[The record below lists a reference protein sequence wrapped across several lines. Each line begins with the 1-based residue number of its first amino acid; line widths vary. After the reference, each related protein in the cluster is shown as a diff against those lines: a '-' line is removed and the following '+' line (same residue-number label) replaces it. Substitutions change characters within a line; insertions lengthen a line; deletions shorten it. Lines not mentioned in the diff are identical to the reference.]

1 MADLNK
7 KIKRTREIISVL
19 NKHGLG
25 KYLPQ
30 ALFKK
35 FGITKSSEETSGPR
49 LEKNIREAFE
59 ELGTTF
65 IKLGQMMSLRRDII
79 PASMAEEFKKLTDN
93 VKPIDFSQ
101 MKPIIESELCAEIG
115 DIFSEFDENP
125 IASASISQVYGATLK
140 ETGEKV
146 VVKVRKPGITET
158 IRDDM
163 ALISTIAR
171 YINKSSYSK
180 TIDFEAISDEFFHT
194 MNMELDLL
202 LEKSNNEKFI
212 KNFSS
217 PKWSWLKFPKM
228 HSDYC
233 TNKMLVM
240 ERIFAMKLDDVIK
253 PENKELFDRKV
264 IAERGAEVLMKM
276 ILNDGFFHADLHE
289 GNIFFKENNGIAVI
303 DTGMCGYI
311 DKFMRNK
318 LADLFVAFVAK
329 DWERTARICL
339 EFSDGGE
346 ISDKEL
352 FVRDLRNIFENLPDN
367 LAEINTAEVVGKIS
381 TVIFKYKIKV
391 PRELTQLIR
400 SFSMIEGLCRK
411 LDPDFELMTVAG
423 KLAKEIILQKFTP
436 ENIAQEATSAIEKI
450 VDTVHT
456 MPDTITNITEK
467 LENGTIQ
474 HRIMLL
480 LNDSERGFVSKMVT
494 RAASAFLM
502 TGTIIAGAFMTG
514 NLFTA
519 DVTVFFLALSLFL
532 STFLKGKND

>member
-1 MADLNK
+1 MDLK
-7 KIKRTREIISVL
+7 RLKRIKEIIAVL

-30 ALFKK
+30 AFFKK
-35 FGITKSSEETSGPR
+35 FGISRPSEETGNPS

-65 IKLGQMMSLRRDII
+65 IKLGQMMSLRKDII

-93 VKPIDFSQ
+93 VKPIGFEQ
-101 MKPIIESELCAEIG
+101 IKPIIEGELCAEIT

-125 IASASISQVYGATLK
+125 IAAASISQVYGATLK
-140 ETGEKV
+140 ENGEKV

-163 ALISTIAR
+163 ALIFTIAH
-171 YINKSSYSK
+171 YINKTSYSQN
-180 TIDFEAISDEFFHT
+180 IDFEAIAEEFFQT
-194 MNMELDLL
+194 MNMELDLM
-202 LEKSNNEKFI
+202 LEKSNNEKFV

-217 PKWSWLKFPKM
+217 PKWNWLKFPKM
-228 HSDYC
+228 HGIYC
-233 TNKMLVM
+233 TNKILVM
-240 ERIFAMKLDDVIK
+240 ERIFALKLDDVIK
-253 PENKELFDRKV
+253 PENKENFDRKV
-264 IAERGAEVLMKM
+264 IAGRGAEVLMKM

-289 GNIFFKENNGIAVI
+289 GNIFFKENNEIAII

-311 DKFMRNK
+311 DKFMRSK
-318 LADLFVAFVAK
+318 LADLFIAFVAK
-329 DWERTARICL
+329 DWEKTARICL
-339 EFSDGGE
+339 ELSENGE
-346 ISDKEL
+346 IDDKEL

-381 TVIFKYKIKV
+381 SVVFRYKLTV

-411 LDPDFELMTVAG
+411 LDPEFELMTVAG
-423 KLAKEIILQKFTP
+423 KLSKEIIMQKFSP
-436 ENIAQEATSAIEKI
+436 ENIAAEATSAIEKI

-456 MPDTITNITEK
+456 LPDTVTNITEK

-474 HRIMLL
+474 HRIMVI
-480 LNDSERGFVSKMVT
+480 LNDSERKFVSKMVT
-494 RAASAFLM
+494 RITAAFLM
-502 TGTIIAGAFMTG
+502 TGTLIAGGFMTG

-519 DVTVFFLALSLFL
+519 DLIVFFVSLALFF

>member
-1 MADLNK
+1 MDLK
-7 KIKRTREIISVL
+7 RLKRIKEIIAVL

-30 ALFKK
+30 AFFKK
-35 FGITKSSEETSGPR
+35 FGISRPSEETGNPS

-65 IKLGQMMSLRRDII
+65 IKLGQMMSLRKDII

-93 VKPIDFSQ
+93 VKPIGFEQ
-101 MKPIIESELCAEIG
+101 IKPIIEGELCAEIT

-125 IASASISQVYGATLK
+125 IAAASISQVYGATLK
-140 ETGEKV
+140 ENGEKV

-163 ALISTIAR
+163 ALIFTIAH
-171 YINKSSYSK
+171 YINKTSYSQN
-180 TIDFEAISDEFFHT
+180 IDFEAIAEEFFQT
-194 MNMELDLL
+194 MNMELDLM
-202 LEKSNNEKFI
+202 LEKSNNEKFV

-217 PKWSWLKFPKM
+217 PKWNWLKFPKM
-228 HSDYC
+228 HGIYC
-233 TNKMLVM
+233 TNKILVM
-240 ERIFAMKLDDVIK
+240 ERIFALKLDDVIK
-253 PENKELFDRKV
+253 PENKENFDRKV
-264 IAERGAEVLMKM
+264 IAGRGAEVLMKM

-289 GNIFFKENNGIAVI
+289 GNIFFKENNEIAII

-311 DKFMRNK
+311 DKFMRSK
-318 LADLFVAFVAK
+318 LADLFIAFVAK
-329 DWERTARICL
+329 DWEKTARICL
-339 EFSDGGE
+339 ELSENGE
-346 ISDKEL
+346 IDDKEL

-381 TVIFKYKIKV
+381 SVVFRYKLKV

-411 LDPDFELMTVAG
+411 LDPEFELMTVAG
-423 KLAKEIILQKFTP
+423 KLSKEIIMQKFSP
-436 ENIAQEATSAIEKI
+436 ENIAAEATSAIEKI

-456 MPDTITNITEK
+456 LPDTVTNITEK

-474 HRIMLL
+474 HRIMVI
-480 LNDSERGFVSKMVT
+480 LNDSERKFVSKMVT
-494 RAASAFLM
+494 RITAAFLM
-502 TGTIIAGAFMTG
+502 TGTLIAGGFMTG

-519 DVTVFFLALSLFL
+519 DLIVFFVSLALFF

>member
-1 MADLNK
+1 MDLNK
-7 KIKRTREIISVL
+7 LKRIKEIISVL
-19 NKHGLG
+19 GKHGLG

-35 FGITKSSEETSGPR
+35 FGIAKPAEDTGDAR

-79 PASMAEEFKKLTDN
+79 PASMVEEFKKLTDN
-93 VKPIDFSQ
+93 VKPIEFSQ
-101 MKPIIESELCAEIG
+101 MKPIIEGELSAEIG
-115 DIFSEFDENP
+115 DIFSEFDEKP

-163 ALISTIAR
+163 ALIFTLAH
-171 YINKSSYSK
+171 YINKSSYAK
-180 TIDFEAISDEFFHT
+180 TIDFEAIAEEFFQT

-240 ERIFAMKLDDVIK
+240 ERIFALKLDDVIK
-253 PENKELFDRKV
+253 PENSELFDRKV

-289 GNIFFKENNGIAVI
+289 GNIFFNENNGISII
-303 DTGMCGYI
+303 DTGMCGYV

-318 LADLFVAFVAK
+318 LADLFIAFVAK
-329 DWERTARICL
+329 DWEKTARICL
-339 EFSDGGE
+339 ELSENGE
-346 ISDKEL
+346 IADKEL

-367 LAEINTAEVVGKIS
+367 LSEINTAEVVGKIS
-381 TVIFKYKIKV
+381 GVIFKYKLKV

-423 KLAKEIILQKFTP
+423 KLSKEIILQKFTP

-456 MPDTITNITEK
+456 LPSTVTNITEK

-474 HRIMLL
+474 HRIMLI
-480 LNDSERGFVSKMVT
+480 LNNSERRFVSKMVT
-494 RAASAFLM
+494 RITTAIIM
-502 TGTIIAGAFMTG
+502 TGTIIAAGFVTG

-519 DVTVFFLALSLFL
+519 DLVVFFAAFFLFSL
-532 STFLKGKND
+532 TFLKNKND

>member
-1 MADLNK
+1 MELK
-7 KIKRTREIISVL
+7 RIKRIKEIIAVL

-25 KYLPQ
+25 RYLPQ

-35 FGITKSSEETSGPR
+35 FGIKKPTEENAEVS

-65 IKLGQMMSLRRDII
+65 IKLGQMMSLRSDII

-93 VKPIDFSQ
+93 VKPIAFDQ
-101 MKPIIESELCAEIG
+101 IKPIIEGELCAEIA
-115 DIFSEFDENP
+115 DVFSEFDENP
-125 IASASISQVYGATLK
+125 IAAASISQVYSATLK

-163 ALISTIAR
+163 ALIFTIAH
-171 YINKSSYSK
+171 YINKTSYSQN
-180 TIDFEAISDEFFHT
+180 IDFEAIAEEFFHT
-194 MNMELDLL
+194 MNMELDLM
-202 LEKSNNEKFI
+202 LEKSNNEKFV

-217 PKWSWLKFPKM
+217 SKWSWLHFPKM
-228 HSDYC
+228 FGTLC
-233 TNKMLVM
+233 TNKILVM
-240 ERIFAMKLDDVIK
+240 ERIFALKLDDVIK
-253 PENKELFDRKV
+253 PENKENFDRKV
-264 IAERGAEVLMKM
+264 IAGRGAEVLMKM

-289 GNIFFKENNGIAVI
+289 GNIFFKENNEIAII

-311 DKFMRNK
+311 DKFMRSK
-318 LADLFVAFVAK
+318 LADLFIAFVAK
-329 DWERTARICL
+329 DWEKTARICL
-339 EFSDGGE
+339 ELSENGE
-346 ISDKEL
+346 IDDKEL
-352 FVRDLRNIFENLPDN
+352 FVRDLRNIFEDLPDN

-381 TVIFKYKIKV
+381 GVIFKYKLKV

-411 LDPDFELMTVAG
+411 LDPEFELMTVAG
-423 KLAKEIILQKFTP
+423 KLSKEIIMQKFSP
-436 ENIAQEATSAIEKI
+436 ENIAAEATSAIEKI

-456 MPDTITNITEK
+456 LPNTVTNITEK

-474 HRIMLL
+474 HRIMLI
-480 LNDSERGFVSKMVT
+480 LNDSERKFVSKMVT
-494 RAASAFLM
+494 RITAAFLM
-502 TGTIIAGAFMTG
+502 TGTLIAGGFMTG
-514 NLFTA
+514 KLFTA
-519 DVTVFFLALSLFL
+519 DLIVFFVSLALFF

>member
-1 MADLNK
+1 MDFNK

-35 FGITKSSEETSGPR
+35 FGIKRPAEEGTEVS

-65 IKLGQMMSLRRDII
+65 IKLGQMMSLRSDII

-93 VKPIDFSQ
+93 VKPIEFSQ
-101 MKPIIESELCAEIG
+101 IKPIIESELCAEIG
-115 DIFSEFDENP
+115 DVFSEFDEDP
-125 IASASISQVYGATLK
+125 LAAASISQVYGATLR

-163 ALISTIAR
+163 ALIFTIAH
-171 YINKSSYSK
+171 YINKTSYSK
-180 TIDFEAISDEFFHT
+180 TIDFEAIAEEFFHT

-202 LEKSNNEKFI
+202 LEKSNNEKFV

-217 PKWSWLKFPKM
+217 PKWNWLHFPKM
-228 HSDYC
+228 HGTLC
-233 TNKMLVM
+233 TNKILVM
-240 ERIFAMKLDDVIK
+240 ERIFALKLDDVVK
-253 PENKELFDRKV
+253 PENKEFFNRKV
-264 IAERGAEVLMKM
+264 IAGRGAEVLMKM

-289 GNIFFKENNGIAVI
+289 GNIFFKENNEIAII
-303 DTGMCGYI
+303 DTGMCGYV
-311 DKFMRNK
+311 DKFMRSK
-318 LADLFVAFVAK
+318 LADLFIAFVAK
-329 DWERTARICL
+329 DWEKTARICL
-339 EFSDGGE
+339 ELSENSE
-346 ISDKEL
+346 IGDKEL
-352 FVRDLRNIFENLPDN
+352 LVRDLRNIFEDLPDN

-381 TVIFKYKIKV
+381 GVIFKYKLKV

-423 KLAKEIILQKFTP
+423 KLSKEIIMQKFSP
-436 ENIAQEATSAIEKI
+436 ENIAAEATSALEKI

-456 MPDTITNITEK
+456 LPNTVTNISEK

-474 HRIMLL
+474 HRIMLI
-480 LNDSERGFVSKMVT
+480 LNDSERKFVSKMVT
-494 RAASAFLM
+494 RVTAAFLM
-502 TGTIIAGAFMTG
+502 TGTLIAGGFMTG
-514 NLFTA
+514 DLFKA
-519 DVTVFFLALSLFL
+519 DLAVFFISLALFF
-532 STFLKGKND
+532 STFFKGKNG

>member
-25 KYLPQ
+25 RYLPQ

-35 FGITKSSEETSGPR
+35 FGIKKPSEEGDGGR
-49 LEKNIREAFE
+49 LEKNIRESFE

-65 IKLGQMMSLRRDII
+65 IKLGQMMSLRSDII

-93 VKPIDFSQ
+93 VKPIGFDLI
-101 MKPIIESELCAEIG
+101 KPIIEGELCAKIE
-115 DIFSEFDENP
+115 DIFSEFDEKP

-163 ALISTIAR
+163 GLILTLAR
-171 YINKSSYSK
+171 YINKAPYLQN
-180 TIDFEAISDEFFHT
+180 IDFEAIAEEFFQT

-217 PKWSWLKFPKM
+217 PKWEWLHFPKM
-228 HSDYC
+228 YSDYC

-240 ERIFAMKLDDVIK
+240 ERIFALKLDDVIK
-253 PENKELFDRKV
+253 PENKGKFDRKV
-264 IAERGAEVLMKM
+264 IAGRGAEVLMKM

-289 GNIFFKENNGIAVI
+289 GNIFFGENNSISVI

-318 LADLFVAFVAK
+318 MADLFIAFVAK
-329 DWERTARICL
+329 DWEKTARICL
-339 EFSDGGE
+339 ELSEDDE

-367 LAEINTAEVVGKIS
+367 LSEINTAEVVGKVS
-381 TVIFKYKIKV
+381 AVIFKYKLKV

-423 KLAKEIILQKFTP
+423 KLSKEIILQKFSP
-436 ENIAQEATSAIEKI
+436 ENIVQEATGAVEKI
-450 VDTVHT
+450 VDAFHT
-456 MPDTITNITEK
+456 MPDTLTNITEK

-474 HRIMLL
+474 HRIMVI
-480 LNDSERGFVSKMVT
+480 LNNSERKFVSKMVT

-502 TGTIIAGAFMTG
+502 TGTLIAGGFMTG
-514 NLFTA
+514 NLFTVDA
-519 DVTVFFLALSLFL
+519 VLFFVFLLLFF
-532 STFLKGKND
+532 STFFNGKNG

>member
-1 MADLNK
+1 MDLNK

-35 FGITKSSEETSGPR
+35 FGISRTSEETADPN

-93 VKPIDFSQ
+93 VKPIEFSQ
-101 MKPIIESELCAEIG
+101 IKPIIEGELCAEIA
-115 DIFSEFDENP
+115 DIFSEFDEDP
-125 IASASISQVYGATLK
+125 IASASISQVYAATLK
-140 ETGEKV
+140 ETSEKV

-163 ALISTIAR
+163 ALIFTLAHYFNKTAYAR
-171 YINKSSYSK
+171 
-180 TIDFEAISDEFFHT
+180 TIDFEAIAEEFFHT

-217 PKWSWLKFPKM
+217 PKWNWLHFPKM
-228 HSDYC
+228 FGTLC
-233 TNKMLVM
+233 TNKLLVM
-240 ERIFAMKLDDVIK
+240 ERIFALKLDDVIK
-253 PENKELFDRKV
+253 PENREFFDRKV
-264 IAERGAEVLMKM
+264 IAGRGAEVLMKM
-276 ILNDGFFHADLHE
+276 ILVDGFFHADLHE
-289 GNIFFKENNGIAVI
+289 GNIFFKENNEIAVI
-303 DTGMCGYI
+303 DTGMCGYV
-311 DKFMRNK
+311 DKYMRSK
-318 LADLFVAFVAK
+318 LADLFIAFVAK
-329 DWERTARICL
+329 DWEKTARICL
-339 EFSDGGE
+339 ELSENGE
-346 ISDKEL
+346 IDDKEL
-352 FVRDLRNIFENLPDN
+352 LVRDLRNIFEDLPDN
-367 LAEINTAEVVGKIS
+367 LAEINTAEVVSKIS
-381 TVIFKYKIKV
+381 GVIFKYKLKV

-423 KLAKEIILQKFTP
+423 KLSKEIIMQKFSP
-436 ENIAQEATSAIEKI
+436 ENIAAEATSAIEKI

-474 HRIMLL
+474 HRIMVI

-494 RAASAFLM
+494 RTASAFLM
-502 TGTIIAGAFMTG
+502 TGSVIAGGFMTG
-514 NLFTA
+514 DLFKA
-519 DVTVFFLALSLFL
+519 DVLVFFIAFCLFL
-532 STFLKGKND
+532 TTFFKGKNG

>member
-1 MADLNK
+1 MDLK
-7 KIKRTREIISVL
+7 RLKRIKEIIAVL

-25 KYLPQ
+25 RYLPQ

-35 FGITKSSEETSGPR
+35 FEVKKPTEENAEVS

-65 IKLGQMMSLRRDII
+65 IKLGQMMSLRSDII

-93 VKPIDFSQ
+93 VKPIGFEQ
-101 MKPIIESELCAEIG
+101 IKPIIEGELCAEIG

-125 IASASISQVYGATLK
+125 LAAASISQVYSATLK

-163 ALISTIAR
+163 ALIFTLAH
-171 YINKSSYSK
+171 YINKTSYSQN
-180 TIDFEAISDEFFHT
+180 IDFEAIAEEFFQT
-194 MNMELDLL
+194 MNMELDLM

-228 HSDYC
+228 FGTLC
-233 TNKMLVM
+233 TNKILVM
-240 ERIFAMKLDDVIK
+240 ERIFALKLDDVIK
-253 PENKELFDRKV
+253 PENRENFDRKV
-264 IAERGAEVLMKM
+264 IAGRGAEVLMKM

-289 GNIFFKENNGIAVI
+289 GNIFFKENNEIAII

-311 DKFMRNK
+311 DKFMRTK
-318 LADLFVAFVAK
+318 LADLFIAFVGK
-329 DWERTARICL
+329 DWEKTARICL
-339 EFSDGGE
+339 ELSENGE
-346 ISDKEL
+346 IDDKEL

-367 LAEINTAEVVGKIS
+367 LSEINTAEVVGKIS
-381 TVIFKYKIKV
+381 GVIFKYKLKV

-411 LDPDFELMTVAG
+411 LDPEFELMTVAG
-423 KLAKEIILQKFTP
+423 KLSKEIIMQKFSP
-436 ENIAQEATSAIEKI
+436 ENIAAEATSAIEKI

-456 MPDTITNITEK
+456 LPNTVTNITEK

-474 HRIMLL
+474 HRIMVI
-480 LNDSERGFVSKMVT
+480 LNDSERKFVSKMVT
-494 RAASAFLM
+494 RITSGLLM
-502 TGTIIAGAFMTG
+502 TGTLIAGGFMTG

-519 DVTVFFLALSLFL
+519 DLTVFFVSLLLFF
-532 STFLKGKND
+532 STFFKGKND

>member
-1 MADLNK
+1 MDLK
-7 KIKRTREIISVL
+7 RLKRIKEIIAVL

-25 KYLPQ
+25 RYLPQ
-30 ALFKK
+30 TLFKK
-35 FGITKSSEETSGPR
+35 FGISRPSEETGNPS

-65 IKLGQMMSLRRDII
+65 IKLGQMMSLRKDII

-93 VKPIDFSQ
+93 VKPIGFEQ
-101 MKPIIESELCAEIG
+101 IKPIIEGELCAEIT

-125 IASASISQVYGATLK
+125 IAAASISQVYGATLK
-140 ETGEKV
+140 ENGEKV

-163 ALISTIAR
+163 ALIFTIAH
-171 YINKSSYSK
+171 YINKTSYSQN
-180 TIDFEAISDEFFHT
+180 IDFEAIAEEFFQT
-194 MNMELDLL
+194 MNMELDLM
-202 LEKSNNEKFI
+202 LEKSNNEKFV

-217 PKWSWLKFPKM
+217 PKWNWLKFPKM
-228 HSDYC
+228 HGIYC
-233 TNKMLVM
+233 TNKILVM
-240 ERIFAMKLDDVIK
+240 ERIFALKLDDVIK
-253 PENKELFDRKV
+253 PENKENFDRKV
-264 IAERGAEVLMKM
+264 IAGRGAEVLMKM

-289 GNIFFKENNGIAVI
+289 GNIFFKENNEIAII

-311 DKFMRNK
+311 DKFMRSK
-318 LADLFVAFVAK
+318 LADLFIAFVAK
-329 DWERTARICL
+329 DWEKTARICL
-339 EFSDGGE
+339 ELSENGE
-346 ISDKEL
+346 IDDKEL

-367 LAEINTAEVVGKIS
+367 LSEINTAEVVGKIS
-381 TVIFKYKIKV
+381 GVVFRYKLKV

-411 LDPDFELMTVAG
+411 LDPEFELMTVAG
-423 KLAKEIILQKFTP
+423 KLSKEIIMQKFSP
-436 ENIAQEATSAIEKI
+436 ENIAAEATSAIEKI

-456 MPDTITNITEK
+456 LPDTVTNITEK

-474 HRIMLL
+474 HRIMVI
-480 LNDSERGFVSKMVT
+480 LNDSERRFVSKMVT
-494 RAASAFLM
+494 RITAAFLM
-502 TGTIIAGAFMTG
+502 TGTLIAGGFMTG

-519 DVTVFFLALSLFL
+519 DLIVFFVSLALFF

>member
-1 MADLNK
+1 MDLK
-7 KIKRTREIISVL
+7 RLKRIKEIIAVL

-30 ALFKK
+30 AFFKK
-35 FGITKSSEETSGPR
+35 FGISRPSEETGNPS

-65 IKLGQMMSLRRDII
+65 IKLGQMMSLRKDII

-93 VKPIDFSQ
+93 VKPIGFEQ
-101 MKPIIESELCAEIG
+101 IKPIIEGELCAEIT

-125 IASASISQVYGATLK
+125 IAAASISQVYGATLK
-140 ETGEKV
+140 ENGEKV

-163 ALISTIAR
+163 ALIFTIAH
-171 YINKSSYSK
+171 YINKTSYSQN
-180 TIDFEAISDEFFHT
+180 IDFEAIAEEFFQT
-194 MNMELDLL
+194 MNMELDLM
-202 LEKSNNEKFI
+202 LEKSNNEKFV

-217 PKWSWLKFPKM
+217 QKWSWLHFPKM
-228 HSDYC
+228 FGTLC
-233 TNKMLVM
+233 TNKILVM
-240 ERIFAMKLDDVIK
+240 ERIFALKLDDVIK
-253 PENKELFDRKV
+253 PENKENFDRKV
-264 IAERGAEVLMKM
+264 IAGRGAEVLMKM

-289 GNIFFKENNGIAVI
+289 GNIFFKENNEIAII

-311 DKFMRNK
+311 DKFMRSK
-318 LADLFVAFVAK
+318 LADLFIAFVAK
-329 DWERTARICL
+329 DWEKTARICL
-339 EFSDGGE
+339 ELSENGE
-346 ISDKEL
+346 IDDKEL

-381 TVIFKYKIKV
+381 GVVFRYKLKV

-411 LDPDFELMTVAG
+411 LDPEFELMTVAG
-423 KLAKEIILQKFTP
+423 KLSKEIIMQKFSP
-436 ENIAQEATSAIEKI
+436 ENIAAEATSAIEKI

-456 MPDTITNITEK
+456 LPDTVTNITEK

-474 HRIMLL
+474 HRIMVI
-480 LNDSERGFVSKMVT
+480 LNDSERKFVSKMVT
-494 RAASAFLM
+494 RITAAFLM
-502 TGTIIAGAFMTG
+502 TGTLIAGGFMTG

-519 DVTVFFLALSLFL
+519 DLIVFFVSLTLFF

>member
-1 MADLNK
+1 MDLK
-7 KIKRTREIISVL
+7 RLKRIKEIIAVL

-25 KYLPQ
+25 RYLPQ

-35 FGITKSSEETSGPR
+35 FGIKKPAEENAEIS
-49 LEKNIREAFE
+49 LERNIREAFE

-65 IKLGQMMSLRRDII
+65 IKLGQMMSLRSDII

-93 VKPIDFSQ
+93 VKPIGFDQ
-101 MKPIIESELCAEIG
+101 IKPIIEGELCAEIA

-125 IASASISQVYGATLK
+125 IAAASISQVYAATLK

-163 ALISTIAR
+163 ALIFTIAH
-171 YINKSSYSK
+171 YINKTSYSK
-180 TIDFEAISDEFFHT
+180 TIDFEAIAEEFFQT
-194 MNMELDLL
+194 MNMELDLM
-202 LEKSNNEKFI
+202 LEKSNNEKFV

-228 HSDYC
+228 HGDFC
-233 TNKMLVM
+233 TNKILVM
-240 ERIFAMKLDDVIK
+240 ERIFALKLDDVIK
-253 PENKELFDRKV
+253 HENRDNFDRKV
-264 IAERGAEVLMKM
+264 IAGRGAEVLMKM

-289 GNIFFKENNGIAVI
+289 GNIFFKENNEIAVI

-311 DKFMRNK
+311 DKFMRTK
-318 LADLFVAFVAK
+318 LADLFIAFVAK
-329 DWERTARICL
+329 DWEKTARICL
-339 EFSDGGE
+339 ELSENGD
-346 ISDKEL
+346 IDDKEL
-352 FVRDLRNIFENLPDN
+352 LVRDLRNIFEDLPDN
-367 LAEINTAEVVGKIS
+367 LSEINTAEVVGKIS
-381 TVIFKYKIKV
+381 VVIFKYKLKV

-423 KLAKEIILQKFTP
+423 KLSKEIIMQKFSP
-436 ENIAQEATSAIEKI
+436 ENIAAEATSALEKI

-456 MPDTITNITEK
+456 LPNTVTNITEK

-474 HRIMLL
+474 HRIMMI
-480 LNDSERGFVSKMVT
+480 LNDSERRFVSKMVT
-494 RAASAFLM
+494 RITAAFLM
-502 TGTIIAGAFMTG
+502 TGTVIAGGFMTG

-519 DVTVFFLALSLFL
+519 DLIVFLISSALFF
-532 STFLKGKND
+532 STFFKGGND

>member
-1 MADLNK
+1 MDFNK

-35 FGITKSSEETSGPR
+35 FGLSKPSEESADPN

-65 IKLGQMMSLRRDII
+65 IKLGQMMSLRSDII

-93 VKPIDFSQ
+93 VKPIGFDRI
-101 MKPIIESELCAEIG
+101 KPIIEAELCAEIG

-125 IASASISQVYGATLK
+125 LAAASISQVYAATLK
-140 ETGEKV
+140 ETDEKV

-158 IRDDM
+158 ICDDM
-163 ALISTIAR
+163 ALIFTLAH
-171 YINKSSYSK
+171 YINKTSYSQN
-180 TIDFEAISDEFFHT
+180 IDFEAIAEEFFHT
-194 MNMELDLL
+194 MSMELDLM
-202 LEKSNNEKFI
+202 LEKSNNEKFV

-228 HSDYC
+228 LGVYC
-233 TNKMLVM
+233 TNKILVM
-240 ERIFAMKLDDVIK
+240 ERIFALKLDDVIK
-253 PENKELFDRKV
+253 PENRELFDRKV
-264 IAERGAEVLMKM
+264 IAGRGAEVLMKM

-289 GNIFFKENNGIAVI
+289 GNIFFKENNEIAII
-303 DTGMCGYI
+303 DTGMCGYV
-311 DKFMRNK
+311 DKFMRSK
-318 LADLFVAFVAK
+318 LADLFIAFVAK
-329 DWERTARICL
+329 DWEKTARICL
-339 EFSDGGE
+339 ELSDDSR
-346 ISDKEL
+346 IADKEL
-352 FVRDLRNIFENLPDN
+352 FVRDLRNIFEDLPDN
-367 LAEINTAEVVGKIS
+367 LSEINTAEVVGKIS
-381 TVIFKYKIKV
+381 GVIFKYKLKV

-423 KLAKEIILQKFTP
+423 KLSKEIIMQKFTP
-436 ENIAQEATSAIEKI
+436 ENLAAEATGAIEKI

-480 LNDSERGFVSKMVT
+480 LNDSERRFVSKMVT
-494 RAASAFLM
+494 RTASAFLM
-502 TGTIIAGAFMTG
+502 TGSVIAGGFMTG

-519 DVTVFFLALSLFL
+519 DVFVFVFALCLFV
-532 STFLKGKND
+532 STFFKGKSD

>member
-1 MADLNK
+1 MDLNK

-35 FGITKSSEETSGPR
+35 FGISRPSEETADPR

-93 VKPIDFSQ
+93 VKPIDFTQ
-101 MKPIIESELCAEIG
+101 IKPIIEGELCAGIG
-115 DIFSEFDENP
+115 DVFSEFDENP

-163 ALISTIAR
+163 ALISTLAH

-180 TIDFEAISDEFFHT
+180 TIDFEAIADEFFQT

-228 HSDYC
+228 FGDYC

-253 PENKELFDRKV
+253 PENKELFDRKI

-289 GNIFFKENNGIAVI
+289 GNIFFKENNEIAVI
-303 DTGMCGYI
+303 DAGMCGYV

-318 LADLFVAFVAK
+318 LADLFIAFVAK
-329 DWERTARICL
+329 DWEKTARICL
-339 EFSDGGE
+339 ELSDDSK
-346 ISDKEL
+346 IADKEL
-352 FVRDLRNIFENLPDN
+352 FVRDLRNIFEDLPDN
-367 LAEINTAEVVGKIS
+367 LSEINTAEVVGKIS
-381 TVIFKYKIKV
+381 AVIFKYKLKV

-423 KLAKEIILQKFTP
+423 KLSKEIILQKFTP
-436 ENIAQEATSAIEKI
+436 ESIAQEATSAIEKI

-456 MPDTITNITEK
+456 MPGTITNITEK

-474 HRIMLL
+474 HRIMLI
-480 LNDSERGFVSKMVT
+480 LNNSERGFVSKMVT
-494 RAASAFLM
+494 RTVSAFLM
-502 TGTIIAGAFMTG
+502 TGTIIAGAFMNG

-519 DVTVFFLALSLFL
+519 DVILFFLALCLFV
-532 STFLKGKND
+532 STFFKGKNG

>member
-1 MADLNK
+1 MELK
-7 KIKRTREIISVL
+7 RIKRIKEIIAVL

-25 KYLPQ
+25 RYLPQ

-35 FGITKSSEETSGPR
+35 FGIKKPAEENAEVS

-65 IKLGQMMSLRRDII
+65 IKLGQMMSLRSDII

-93 VKPIDFSQ
+93 VKPIAFDQ
-101 MKPIIESELCAEIG
+101 IKPIIEGELCAEIA
-115 DIFSEFDENP
+115 DVFSEFDENP
-125 IASASISQVYGATLK
+125 IAAASISQVYGATLK

-163 ALISTIAR
+163 ALIFTIAH
-171 YINKSSYSK
+171 YINKTSYSK
-180 TIDFEAISDEFFHT
+180 NIDFEAIAEEFFHT
-194 MNMELDLL
+194 MNMELDLM
-202 LEKSNNEKFI
+202 LEKSNNEKFV

-217 PKWSWLKFPKM
+217 SKWSWLHFPKM
-228 HSDYC
+228 FGTLC
-233 TNKMLVM
+233 TNKILVM
-240 ERIFAMKLDDVIK
+240 ERIFALKLDDVIK
-253 PENKELFDRKV
+253 PENKENFDRKV
-264 IAERGAEVLMKM
+264 IAGRGAEVLMKM

-289 GNIFFKENNGIAVI
+289 GNIFFKENNEIAII

-311 DKFMRNK
+311 DKFMRTK
-318 LADLFVAFVAK
+318 LADLFIAFVAK
-329 DWERTARICL
+329 DWEKTARICL
-339 EFSDGGE
+339 ELSENGE
-346 ISDKEL
+346 IDDKEL
-352 FVRDLRNIFENLPDN
+352 FVRDLRNIFEDLPDN

-381 TVIFKYKIKV
+381 GVVFRYKLKV

-411 LDPDFELMTVAG
+411 LDPEFELMTVAG
-423 KLAKEIILQKFTP
+423 KLSKEIIMQKFSP
-436 ENIAQEATSAIEKI
+436 ENIAAEATSAIEKI

-456 MPDTITNITEK
+456 LPNTVTNITEK

-474 HRIMLL
+474 HRIMLI
-480 LNDSERGFVSKMVT
+480 LNDSERKFVSKMVT
-494 RAASAFLM
+494 RITAAFLM
-502 TGTIIAGAFMTG
+502 TGTLIAGGFMTG

-519 DVTVFFLALSLFL
+519 DLTVFFVSLALFF
-532 STFLKGKND
+532 STFFKGRND

>member
-1 MADLNK
+1 MDFNK

-35 FGITKSSEETSGPR
+35 FGLSKPSEESADPN

-65 IKLGQMMSLRRDII
+65 IKLGQMMSLRSDII

-93 VKPIDFSQ
+93 VKPIGFDRI
-101 MKPIIESELCAEIG
+101 KPIIEAELCAEIG

-125 IASASISQVYGATLK
+125 LAAASISQVYAATLK

-158 IRDDM
+158 ICDDM
-163 ALISTIAR
+163 ALIFTLAH
-171 YINKSSYSK
+171 YINKTSYSQN
-180 TIDFEAISDEFFHT
+180 IDFEAIAEEFFHT
-194 MNMELDLL
+194 MSMELDLM
-202 LEKSNNEKFI
+202 LEKSNNEKFV

-228 HSDYC
+228 FGVYC
-233 TNKMLVM
+233 TNKILVM
-240 ERIFAMKLDDVIK
+240 ERIFALKLDDVIK
-253 PENKELFDRKV
+253 PENRELFDRKV
-264 IAERGAEVLMKM
+264 IAGRGAEVLMKM

-289 GNIFFKENNGIAVI
+289 GNIFFKENNEIAII

-311 DKFMRNK
+311 DKFMRSK
-318 LADLFVAFVAK
+318 LADLFIAFVAK
-329 DWERTARICL
+329 DWEKTARICL
-339 EFSDGGE
+339 ELSDDSR
-346 ISDKEL
+346 IADKEL
-352 FVRDLRNIFENLPDN
+352 FVRDLRNIFEDLPDN
-367 LAEINTAEVVGKIS
+367 LSEINTAEVVGKIS
-381 TVIFKYKIKV
+381 GVIFKYKLKV

-423 KLAKEIILQKFTP
+423 KLSKEIIMQKFTP
-436 ENIAQEATSAIEKI
+436 ENLAAEATGAIEKI

-480 LNDSERGFVSKMVT
+480 LNDSERRFVSKMVT
-494 RAASAFLM
+494 RTASAFLM
-502 TGTIIAGAFMTG
+502 TGSVIAGGFMTG

-519 DVTVFFLALSLFL
+519 DVFVFVFALCLFV
-532 STFLKGKND
+532 STFFKGKSG

>member
-1 MADLNK
+1 MDLNK
-7 KIKRTREIISVL
+7 KIKRSREIISVL

-35 FGITKSSEETSGPR
+35 FGISKSSEELAASG

-93 VKPIDFSQ
+93 VKPIDFAQ
-101 MKPIIESELCAEIG
+101 MKPIIEGELCAEIG
-115 DIFSEFDENP
+115 DIFSEFDEKP

-146 VVKVRKPGITET
+146 VVKVRKPGVTET
-158 IRDDM
+158 IREDM
-163 ALISTIAR
+163 GLIFTLAH

-180 TIDFEAISDEFFHT
+180 TIDFEAIAEEFFQT

-228 HSDYC
+228 FEIYC

-253 PENKELFDRKV
+253 PENSELFDRKV

-289 GNIFFKENNGIAVI
+289 GNIFFKENNEIAVI
-303 DTGMCGYI
+303 DTGMCGYV

-318 LADLFVAFVAK
+318 LADLFIAFVAK
-329 DWERTARICL
+329 DWEKTARICL
-339 EFSDGGE
+339 ELSDDSK
-346 ISDKEL
+346 IADREL
-352 FVRDLRNIFENLPDN
+352 FVRDLRNIFEDLPDN

-381 TVIFKYKIKV
+381 AVIFKYKLKV

-423 KLAKEIILQKFTP
+423 KLSKEIILQKFTP

-456 MPDTITNITEK
+456 LPGTVTNITEK

-474 HRIMLL
+474 HRIMVI
-480 LNDSERGFVSKMVT
+480 LNDSERRFVSKMIT
-494 RAASAFLM
+494 RITAAFLM
-502 TGTIIAGAFMTG
+502 TGTLIAGGFMTG

-519 DVTVFFLALSLFL
+519 DLIVFFVSLALFF
-532 STFLKGKND
+532 STFFKGKK

>member
-1 MADLNK
+1 MDFNK
-7 KIKRTREIISVL
+7 KIKRTREIIAVL

-30 ALFKK
+30 AFFKK
-35 FGITKSSEETSGPR
+35 FGISKPSEETGDPN

-65 IKLGQMMSLRRDII
+65 IKLGQMMSLRKDII

-93 VKPIDFSQ
+93 VKPIGFDQ
-101 MKPIIESELCAEIG
+101 IKPIIESELCAETG
-115 DIFSEFDENP
+115 EIFSEFDENP
-125 IASASISQVYGATLK
+125 IASASISQVYAATLK

-163 ALISTIAR
+163 GLIFTIAH
-171 YINKSSYSK
+171 YINKTAYAR
-180 TIDFEAISDEFFHT
+180 TIDFEAIAEEFFQT
-194 MNMELDLL
+194 MNMELDLM
-202 LEKSNNEKFI
+202 LEKSNNEKFT
-212 KNFSS
+212 KNFNSQ
-217 PKWSWLKFPKM
+217 KWNWLKFPKM
-228 HSDYC
+228 HGIYC
-233 TNKMLVM
+233 TNRILVM
-240 ERIFAMKLDDVIK
+240 ERIFALKLDDVIK
-253 PENKELFDRKV
+253 PENRELFDRKI
-264 IAERGAEVLMKM
+264 IAGRGAEVLMKM

-289 GNIFFKENNGIAVI
+289 GNIFFTENNGIAVI

-318 LADLFVAFVAK
+318 LADLFIAFVAK
-329 DWERTARICL
+329 DWEKTARICL
-339 EFSDGGE
+339 ELSDGND

-352 FVRDLRNIFENLPDN
+352 FVRDLRNIFENMPDN
-367 LAEINTAEVVGKIS
+367 LSEINTAEVVGKIS
-381 TVIFKYKIKV
+381 AVVFRYKLKV

-423 KLAKEIILQKFTP
+423 KLSKEIILQKFTP
-436 ENIAQEATSAIEKI
+436 ENIAAEATGAIEKI

-494 RAASAFLM
+494 RTASAFLM
-502 TGTIIAGAFMTG
+502 TGSIIAGAFVTG
-514 NLFTA
+514 NLFKA
-519 DVTVFFLALSLFL
+519 DAVVFFLALCLFF
-532 STFLKGKND
+532 STFFKGKNG

>member
-1 MADLNK
+1 MDLK
-7 KIKRTREIISVL
+7 RLKRIKEIIAVL

-30 ALFKK
+30 AFFKK
-35 FGITKSSEETSGPR
+35 FGISRPSEETGNPS

-65 IKLGQMMSLRRDII
+65 IKLGQMMSLRKDII

-93 VKPIDFSQ
+93 VKPIGFEQ
-101 MKPIIESELCAEIG
+101 IKPIIEGELCAEIT

-125 IASASISQVYGATLK
+125 IAAASISQVYGATLK
-140 ETGEKV
+140 ENGEKV

-163 ALISTIAR
+163 ALIFTIAH
-171 YINKSSYSK
+171 YINKTSYSQN
-180 TIDFEAISDEFFHT
+180 IDFEAIAEEFFQT
-194 MNMELDLL
+194 MNMELDLM
-202 LEKSNNEKFI
+202 LEKSNNEKFV

-217 PKWSWLKFPKM
+217 PKWNWLKFPKM
-228 HSDYC
+228 HGIYC
-233 TNKMLVM
+233 TNKILVM
-240 ERIFAMKLDDVIK
+240 ERIFALKLDDVIK
-253 PENKELFDRKV
+253 PENKENFDRKV
-264 IAERGAEVLMKM
+264 IAGRGAEVLMKM

-289 GNIFFKENNGIAVI
+289 GNIFFKENNEIAII

-311 DKFMRNK
+311 DKFMRSK
-318 LADLFVAFVAK
+318 LADLFIAFVAK
-329 DWERTARICL
+329 DWEKTARICL
-339 EFSDGGE
+339 ELSENGE
-346 ISDKEL
+346 IDDKEL

-367 LAEINTAEVVGKIS
+367 LSEINTAEVVGKIS
-381 TVIFKYKIKV
+381 GVVFRYKLKV

-411 LDPDFELMTVAG
+411 LDPEFELMTVAG
-423 KLAKEIILQKFTP
+423 KLSKEIIMQKFSP
-436 ENIAQEATSAIEKI
+436 ENIAAEATSAIEKI

-456 MPDTITNITEK
+456 LPDTVTNITEK

-474 HRIMLL
+474 HRIMVI
-480 LNDSERGFVSKMVT
+480 LNDSERRFVSKMVT
-494 RAASAFLM
+494 RITAAFLM
-502 TGTIIAGAFMTG
+502 TGTLIAGGFMTG

-519 DVTVFFLALSLFL
+519 DLIVFFVSLALFF

>member
-1 MADLNK
+1 MDLNK
-7 KIKRTREIISVL
+7 KIKRSREIISVL

-35 FGITKSSEETSGPR
+35 FGISKSSEELAASG

-93 VKPIDFSQ
+93 VKPIDFAQ
-101 MKPIIESELCAEIG
+101 MKPIIEGELCAEIG
-115 DIFSEFDENP
+115 DIFSEFDEKP

-146 VVKVRKPGITET
+146 VVKVRKPGVTET
-158 IRDDM
+158 IREDM
-163 ALISTIAR
+163 GLIFTLAH
-171 YINKSSYSK
+171 YINTSSYSK
-180 TIDFEAISDEFFHT
+180 TIDFEAIAEEFFQT

-228 HSDYC
+228 FEIYC
-233 TNKMLVM
+233 TNKILVM
-240 ERIFAMKLDDVIK
+240 ERIFALKLDDVIK
-253 PENKELFDRKV
+253 PENSELFDRKV

-289 GNIFFKENNGIAVI
+289 GNIFFKENNEIAVI
-303 DTGMCGYI
+303 DTGMCGYV

-318 LADLFVAFVAK
+318 LADLFIAFVAK
-329 DWERTARICL
+329 DWEKTARICL
-339 EFSDGGE
+339 ELSDDSK
-346 ISDKEL
+346 IADREL
-352 FVRDLRNIFENLPDN
+352 FVRDLRNIFEDLPDN

-381 TVIFKYKIKV
+381 AVIFKYKLKV

-423 KLAKEIILQKFTP
+423 KLSKEIILQKFTP

-456 MPDTITNITEK
+456 LPGTVTNITEK

-474 HRIMLL
+474 HRIMVI
-480 LNDSERGFVSKMVT
+480 LNDSERRFVSKMVT
-494 RAASAFLM
+494 RITAAFLM
-502 TGTIIAGAFMTG
+502 TGTLIAGGFMTG

-519 DVTVFFLALSLFL
+519 DLIVFFVSLALFF
-532 STFLKGKND
+532 STFFKGKNG

>member
-1 MADLNK
+1 MELK
-7 KIKRTREIISVL
+7 RIKRIKEIIAVL

-25 KYLPQ
+25 RYLPQ

-35 FGITKSSEETSGPR
+35 FGIKKPTEDASEVS

-65 IKLGQMMSLRRDII
+65 IKLGQMMSLRSDII

-93 VKPIDFSQ
+93 VKPIAFDQ
-101 MKPIIESELCAEIG
+101 IKPIIEGELCAEIA
-115 DIFSEFDENP
+115 DVFSEFDENP
-125 IASASISQVYGATLK
+125 IAAASISQVYGAILK

-163 ALISTIAR
+163 ALIFTIAH
-171 YINKSSYSK
+171 YINKTSYSQN
-180 TIDFEAISDEFFHT
+180 IDFEAIAEEFFHT
-194 MNMELDLL
+194 MNMELDLM
-202 LEKSNNEKFI
+202 LEKSNNEKFV

-217 PKWSWLKFPKM
+217 SKWSWLHFPKM
-228 HSDYC
+228 FGTLC
-233 TNKMLVM
+233 TNKILVM
-240 ERIFAMKLDDVIK
+240 ERIFALKLDDVIK
-253 PENKELFDRKV
+253 PENKENFDRKV
-264 IAERGAEVLMKM
+264 IAGRGAEVLMKM

-289 GNIFFKENNGIAVI
+289 GNIFFKENNEIAII

-311 DKFMRNK
+311 DKFMRSK
-318 LADLFVAFVAK
+318 LADLFIAFVAK
-329 DWERTARICL
+329 DWEKTARICL
-339 EFSDGGE
+339 ELSENGE
-346 ISDKEL
+346 IDDKEL

-381 TVIFKYKIKV
+381 GVVFRYKLKV

-411 LDPDFELMTVAG
+411 LDPEFELMTVAG
-423 KLAKEIILQKFTP
+423 KLSKEIIMQKFSP
-436 ENIAQEATSAIEKI
+436 ENIAAEATSAIEKI

-456 MPDTITNITEK
+456 LPDTVTNITEK

-474 HRIMLL
+474 HRIMVI
-480 LNDSERGFVSKMVT
+480 LNDSERRFVSKMVT
-494 RAASAFLM
+494 RITAAFLM
-502 TGTIIAGAFMTG
+502 TGTLIAGGFMTG

-519 DVTVFFLALSLFL
+519 DLIVFFVSLVLFF
-532 STFLKGKND
+532 STFFEGKNG

>member
-1 MADLNK
+1 MDLK
-7 KIKRTREIISVL
+7 RLKRIKEIIAVL

-25 KYLPQ
+25 RYLPQ
-30 ALFKK
+30 TLFKK
-35 FGITKSSEETSGPR
+35 FGISRPSEETGNPS

-65 IKLGQMMSLRRDII
+65 IKLGQMMSLRKDII

-93 VKPIDFSQ
+93 VKPIGFEQ
-101 MKPIIESELCAEIG
+101 IKPIIEGELCAEIT

-125 IASASISQVYGATLK
+125 IAAASISQVYGATLK
-140 ETGEKV
+140 ENGEKV

-163 ALISTIAR
+163 ALIFTIAH
-171 YINKSSYSK
+171 YINKTSYSQN
-180 TIDFEAISDEFFHT
+180 IDFEAIAEEFFQT
-194 MNMELDLL
+194 MNMELDLM
-202 LEKSNNEKFI
+202 LEKSNNEKFV

-217 PKWSWLKFPKM
+217 PKWNWLKFPKM
-228 HSDYC
+228 HGIYC
-233 TNKMLVM
+233 TNKILVM
-240 ERIFAMKLDDVIK
+240 ERIFALKLDDVIK
-253 PENKELFDRKV
+253 PENKENFDRKV
-264 IAERGAEVLMKM
+264 IAGRGAEVLMKM

-289 GNIFFKENNGIAVI
+289 GNIFFKENNEIAII

-311 DKFMRNK
+311 DKFMRSK
-318 LADLFVAFVAK
+318 LADLFIAFVAK
-329 DWERTARICL
+329 DWEKTARICL
-339 EFSDGGE
+339 ELSENGE
-346 ISDKEL
+346 IDDKEL

-381 TVIFKYKIKV
+381 GVVFRYKLKV

-411 LDPDFELMTVAG
+411 LDPEFELMTVAG
-423 KLAKEIILQKFTP
+423 KLSKEIIMQKFSP
-436 ENIAQEATSAIEKI
+436 ENIAAEATSAIEKI

-456 MPDTITNITEK
+456 LPDTVTNITEK

-474 HRIMLL
+474 HRIMVI
-480 LNDSERGFVSKMVT
+480 LNDSERRFVSKMVT
-494 RAASAFLM
+494 RITAAFLM
-502 TGTIIAGAFMTG
+502 TGTLIAGGFMTG

-519 DVTVFFLALSLFL
+519 DLIVFFVSLALFF

>member
-1 MADLNK
+1 MDLNK
-7 KIKRTREIISVL
+7 KIKRSREIISVL

-35 FGITKSSEETSGPR
+35 FGISKSSEELAASG

-93 VKPIDFSQ
+93 VKPIDFAQ
-101 MKPIIESELCAEIG
+101 MKPIIEGELCAEIG
-115 DIFSEFDENP
+115 DIFSEFDEKP

-146 VVKVRKPGITET
+146 VVKVRKPGVTET
-158 IRDDM
+158 IREDM
-163 ALISTIAR
+163 GLIFTLAH

-180 TIDFEAISDEFFHT
+180 TIDFEAIAEEFFQT

-228 HSDYC
+228 FEIYC

-240 ERIFAMKLDDVIK
+240 ERIFALKLDDVIK
-253 PENKELFDRKV
+253 PENSELFDRKV

-289 GNIFFKENNGIAVI
+289 GNIFFKENNEIAVI
-303 DTGMCGYI
+303 DTGMCGYV

-318 LADLFVAFVAK
+318 LADLFIAFVAK
-329 DWERTARICL
+329 DWEKTARICL
-339 EFSDGGE
+339 ELSDDSK
-346 ISDKEL
+346 IACKEL

-367 LAEINTAEVVGKIS
+367 LSEINTAEVVGKIS
-381 TVIFKYKIKV
+381 GVIFKYKLKV

-423 KLAKEIILQKFTP
+423 KLSKEIILQKFTP

-456 MPDTITNITEK
+456 LPGTVTNITEK

-474 HRIMLL
+474 HRIMVI
-480 LNDSERGFVSKMVT
+480 LNDSERRFVSKMIT
-494 RAASAFLM
+494 RITAAFLM
-502 TGTIIAGAFMTG
+502 TGTLIAGGFMTG

-519 DVTVFFLALSLFL
+519 DLIVFFVSLALFF
-532 STFLKGKND
+532 STFFKGKND

>member
-1 MADLNK
+1 MDLK
-7 KIKRTREIISVL
+7 RLKRIKEIIAVL

-25 KYLPQ
+25 RYLPQ

-35 FGITKSSEETSGPR
+35 FGIKKPAEENAEIS
-49 LEKNIREAFE
+49 LERNIREAFE

-65 IKLGQMMSLRRDII
+65 IKLGQMMSLRSDII

-93 VKPIDFSQ
+93 VKPIGFDQ
-101 MKPIIESELCAEIG
+101 IKPIIEGELCAEIA

-125 IASASISQVYGATLK
+125 IAAASISQVYAATLK

-163 ALISTIAR
+163 ALIFTIAH
-171 YINKSSYSK
+171 YINKTSYSK
-180 TIDFEAISDEFFHT
+180 TIDFEAIAEEFFQT
-194 MNMELDLL
+194 MNMELDLM
-202 LEKSNNEKFI
+202 LEKSNNEKFV

-228 HSDYC
+228 HGDFC
-233 TNKMLVM
+233 TNKILVM
-240 ERIFAMKLDDVIK
+240 ERIFALKLDDVIK
-253 PENKELFDRKV
+253 HENRDNFDRKV
-264 IAERGAEVLMKM
+264 IAGRGAEVLMKM

-289 GNIFFKENNGIAVI
+289 GNIFFKENNEIAVI

-311 DKFMRNK
+311 DKFMRTK
-318 LADLFVAFVAK
+318 LADLFIAFVAK
-329 DWERTARICL
+329 DWEKTARICL
-339 EFSDGGE
+339 ELSENGD
-346 ISDKEL
+346 IDDKEL
-352 FVRDLRNIFENLPDN
+352 LVRDLRNIFEDLPDN
-367 LAEINTAEVVGKIS
+367 LSEINTAEVVGKIS
-381 TVIFKYKIKV
+381 VVIFKYKLKV

-423 KLAKEIILQKFTP
+423 KLSKEIIMQKFSP
-436 ENIAQEATSAIEKI
+436 ENIAAEATSALEKI

-456 MPDTITNITEK
+456 LPNTVTNITEK

-474 HRIMLL
+474 HRIMLI
-480 LNDSERGFVSKMVT
+480 LNDSERKFVSKMVT
-494 RAASAFLM
+494 RITAAFLM
-502 TGTIIAGAFMTG
+502 TGTLIAGGFMTG
-514 NLFTA
+514 KLFTA
-519 DVTVFFLALSLFL
+519 DLIVFFVSLALFF